1 MHMCVIYVSI
11 DLFQSAYIGIFT
23 QELWSAYNADSAKPG
38 TGWKLGHNMMLES
51 YLACGAD
58 AKTPSQQGAHNK
70 SFHNVYRW
78 PKNYRKPEAALAA
91 QAKQVRK
98 KEKASKKASAQ
109 AINTLP

>member
-1 MHMCVIYVSI
+1 
-11 DLFQSAYIGIFT
+11 
-23 QELWSAYNADSAKPG
+23 
-38 TGWKLGHNMMLES
+38 MMLES